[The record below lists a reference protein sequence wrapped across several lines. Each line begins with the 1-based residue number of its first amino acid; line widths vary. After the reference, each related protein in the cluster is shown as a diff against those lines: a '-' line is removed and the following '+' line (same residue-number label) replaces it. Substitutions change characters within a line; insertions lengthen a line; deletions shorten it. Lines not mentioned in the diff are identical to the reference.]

1 MRCSIRPVHAEAE
14 VRCLCLDRTSNE
26 CPQRVHFCETFG
38 GVSVDFEKLNFG
50 LQSVDG
56 EGF

>member
-50 LQSVDG
+50 L
-56 EGF
+56 